1 MRRTNTHTAPR
12 RARIALVNPPWT
24 AKQEIDPGGL
34 FRAFLA
40 GRMRRE
46 DGQNRWFLF
55 RRAFPLLS
63 AADAAQLTITVDGR
77 YQLFVNG
84 VPMDSDMNK
93 YDLNH
98 VTTGHARMSKAEWE
112 GIYKSAWQNY
122 YTVPH
127 IETGLAAVAT

>member
-1 MRRTNTHTAPR
+1 MYRPAPF
-12 RARIALVNPPWT
+12 IWT

-55 RRAFPLLS
+55 RRAFHLP
-63 AADAAQLTITVDGR
+63 APADAAQLTITVDGR

-84 VPMDSDMNK
+84 ARIGRGPARCDPLHQRTDT
-93 YDLNH
+93 YD
-98 VTTGHARMSKAEWE
+98 V
-112 GIYKSAWQNY
+112 
-122 YTVPH
+122 
-127 IETGLAAVAT
+127 AAALQSG